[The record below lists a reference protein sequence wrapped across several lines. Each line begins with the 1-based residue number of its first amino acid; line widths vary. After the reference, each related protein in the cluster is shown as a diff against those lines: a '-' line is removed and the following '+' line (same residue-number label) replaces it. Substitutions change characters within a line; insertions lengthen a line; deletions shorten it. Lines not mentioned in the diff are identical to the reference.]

1 MSAPVKYGTIEAAL
15 VDWRAGKCRRWVEVG
30 GFQRDLARE
39 EDSRAMAR
47 TEAIAGPV
55 EASAAPCPTACPV
68 CGRAR

>member
-39 EDSRAMAR
+39 ADALAMAR

-55 EASAAPCPTACPV
+55 DGGAAPYPTACPT

>member
-1 MSAPVKYGTIEAAL
+1 MSAPAKYGTIEAAL
-15 VDWRAGKCRRWVEVG
+15 ADWRAGKCRRWVEVG

-39 EDSRAMAR
+39 EDVRAMAR